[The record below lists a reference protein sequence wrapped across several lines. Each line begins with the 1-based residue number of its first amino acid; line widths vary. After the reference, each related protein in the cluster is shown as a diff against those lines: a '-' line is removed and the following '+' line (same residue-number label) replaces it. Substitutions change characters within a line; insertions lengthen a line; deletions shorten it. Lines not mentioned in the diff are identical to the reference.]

1 MSFLERFKAYLDKQ
15 FRLVPPSKEAAELR
29 EAMLGDL
36 MSRAMDLKQSDFA
49 YTDDEIYLK
58 CIDSLGDYTP
68 MLNELRLKPLDTV
81 KSPRFQRGL
90 LASLT
95 IVLFAV
101 VLYLILGVAIK
112 GFWGIG
118 AYTIFPTMAV
128 ALYAVFSA
136 KVLEH
141 NVKLKR
147 HYTTDLIIFSYGVIL
162 AIALFFVLWLAAGIS
177 PGITWVSFT
186 YLPFWAVFSVA
197 VTTVFLR
204 KKRVKWLAMP
214 LILTLSIP
222 VYLTA
227 AASTG
232 LWHPLWIIIV
242 IAVLV
247 SLVYGIFALNS
258 KIKKSEESF
267 PGEEDSGR

>member
-1 MSFLERFKAYLDKQ
+1 
-15 FRLVPPSKEAAELR
+15 
-29 EAMLGDL
+29 
-36 MSRAMDLKQSDFA
+36 
-49 YTDDEIYLK
+49 
-58 CIDSLGDYTP
+58 
-68 MLNELRLKPLDTV
+68 
-81 KSPRFQRGL
+81 
-90 LASLT
+90 
-95 IVLFAV
+95 
-101 VLYLILGVAIK
+101 
-112 GFWGIG
+112 
-118 AYTIFPTMAV
+118 MAV

-197 VTTVFLR
+197 VTTFFLR
-204 KKRVKWLAMP
+204 KKR
-214 LILTLSIP
+214 ITLFIAPMLVTLGVP

-227 AASTG
+227 AAVTG

-242 IAVLV
+242 IAVLA
-247 SLVYGIFALNS
+247 SLVYGIFAINS
-258 KIKKSEESF
+258 KIRKSEEAYAEK
-267 PGEEDSGR
+267 EESER

>member
-267 PGEEDSGR
+267 SDEEDSGR

>member
-15 FRLVPPSKEAAELR
+15 FRLVPMSKEAAELR
-29 EAMLGDL
+29 ESMLGDL
-36 MSRAMDLKQSDFA
+36 MSRAMDLKQSKA
-49 YTDDEIYLK
+49 EYSDDEIYTR
-58 CIDSLGDYTP
+58 CIDSLGDYTA

-81 KSPRFQRGL
+81 KSPRFQRGV
-90 LASLT
+90 LASLS

-118 AYTIFPTMAV
+118 AYTIFPIMAV

-197 VTTVFLR
+197 VTTFFLR
-204 KKRVKWLAMP
+204 KKR
-214 LILTLSIP
+214 ITLFIAPMLVTLGVP

-227 AASTG
+227 AAVTG

-242 IAVLV
+242 IAVLA
-247 SLVYGIFALNS
+247 SLVYVIFALNS
-258 KIKKSEESF
+258 KIRKSEEAHAEK
-267 PGEEDSGR
+267 EESER